1 MGILDEYSIE
11 QRASQIF
18 DARSKEYFAEVLSC
32 YISGNY
38 RSAVV
43 MLWSVVVCDL
53 LFKLQYLVELYGD
66 DKAKSILEEIEELRR
81 KNERSSEW
89 ELKLLDLVAELTQL
103 LNIVERENLRHLQQQ
118 RHLAA
123 HPVVIHEN
131 SQLHRPNRDITRAL
145 IRNALDGLLTKAP
158 ILSKQIVGDLVE
170 DLEQVSNILIDDK
183 DLKTYLESKYFSHFN
198 IEVEKT
204 VFKALWKF
212 VFLSTDE
219 RCEKNR
225 NINYRA
231 LTLLYDRNPSQF
243 QTQIANDKSYFSNIA
258 KEGEP
263 LVRLI
268 YFLARSPQIYGLLEE
283 HAKTPI
289 HHIAEQETSL
299 RYLAWF
305 VSPSLQEH
313 IVKLRTWIDETSF
326 SQIKIEREIWDAL
339 RKISDSSELDKA
351 VVELACAYY
360 VKSPSFYAADQSF
373 NEAIQP
379 MLSMFDLNDCVQLI
393 GSIEDNDQTWGRWR
407 AHADHQLLLD
417 RARELGLKFDPKSYP
432 NFSKGLV

>member
-18 DARSKEYFAEVLSC
+18 DSRSKEYFAEVLSC
-32 YISGNY
+32 YMSGNY

-53 LFKLQYLVELYGD
+53 LFKLKNLVELYGD
-66 DKAKSILEEIEELRR
+66 NKAKTILEEIGKLRR

-89 ELKLLDLVAELTQL
+89 EWKLVDQVAEQTQL
-103 LNIVERENLRHLQQQ
+103 LNTVELENLRHLQKQ

-123 HPVVIHEN
+123 HPVVN
-131 SQLHRPNRDITRAL
+131 ANLQLHRSDRDTVRAL
-145 IRNALDGLLTKAP
+145 IRNVLDGLLTKAP
-158 ILSKQIVGDLVE
+158 ILSKQIAGDLVK
-170 DLEQVSNILIDDK
+170 DLAQVSSILIDDK
-183 DLKTYLESKYFSHFN
+183 KLNTYLESKYFSHFN
-198 IEVEKT
+198 PAVEEE

-212 VFLSTDE
+212 VFLLNDE
-219 RCEKNR
+219 PCEKNR

-263 LVRLI
+263 LVHLI

-283 HAKTPI
+283 HAKTVI
-289 HHIAEQETSL
+289 HHVAEQETSL

-313 IVKLRTWIDETSF
+313 IVKLSTWIDETSF
-326 SQIKIEREIWDAL
+326 SQIEIEREIWDAL
-339 RKISDSSELDKA
+339 RKISDSSEWDKA
-351 VVELACAYY
+351 MVELACEYY
-360 VKSPSFYAADQSF
+360 VKSRSFDAADRRF

-379 MLSMFDLNDCVQLI
+379 MLSIFDLDDCVQLI
-393 GSIEDNDQTWGRWR
+393 GGIEKNDQTWARRR
-407 AHADHQLLLD
+407 ACIDHQLLLD
-417 RARELGLKFDPKSYP
+417 RARELDPSFDPESYQ
-432 NFSKGLV
+432 NFSKSFV